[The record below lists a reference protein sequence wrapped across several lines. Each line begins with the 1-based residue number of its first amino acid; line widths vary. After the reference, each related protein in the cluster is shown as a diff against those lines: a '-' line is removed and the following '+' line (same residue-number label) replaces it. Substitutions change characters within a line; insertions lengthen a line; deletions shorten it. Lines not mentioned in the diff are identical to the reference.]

1 MVWCGHSTYFGN
13 GADYPPCGP
22 ECLCPGW
29 SDRYS
34 TAYHIP
40 GCTAVC
46 CGDDYLC
53 HSFGRFPTNR
63 PVHTQQNVTNGRELP
78 PGKVLGHFDVVDKKK
93 AKEIIGDIMCFWGN
107 VPPGLLIAGTP
118 QAVKDYV
125 RELIDIFGDN
135 GGLIVD
141 GAVDG
146 IPPESKPENV
156 EAMVEAV
163 FEYGVY

>member
-1 MVWCGHSTYFGN
+1 LEFL
-13 GADYPPCGP
+13 A
-22 ECLCPGW
+22 
-29 SDRYS
+29 
-34 TAYHIP
+34 
-40 GCTAVC
+40 
-46 CGDDYLC
+46 
-53 HSFGRFPTNR
+53 
-63 PVHTQQNVTNGRELP
+63 ELP
-78 PGKVLGHFDVVDKKK
+78 PCKVLGHFDVVDKKK
-93 AKEIIGDIMCFWGN
+93 DKEIIGDIICFWSN
-107 VPPGLLIAGTP
+107 VPPGLLIAGTH

-146 IPPESKPENV
+146 IPPESKPEDV